1 MDCAESMC
9 LPGLAEGLLTVVYD
23 VVRPGR
29 GQAGLSAPLAVL
41 AVFAVGTP

>member
-1 MDCAESMC
+1 MDCAECMC

-29 GQAGLSAPLAVL
+29 GQAGLNAPLALLGAFV
-41 AVFAVGTP
+41 VCTP